1 MGFKSMTKQEWQEY
15 ISVSRSY
22 VCKLQEPKDYGE
34 KVGITAYLFAD
45 AIANDKFPRYANKPY
60 KDQINTLTAVS
71 CAQTSILYLS

>member
-1 MGFKSMTKQEWQEY
+1 MTKQEWQEY

-22 VCKLQEPKDYGE
+22 ACKLQEPKDYGE
-34 KVGITAYLFAD
+34 KVGIAAYLFAD